1 MLHLPFPAIRPAGIR
16 LGGRRADRAMSVLQ
30 YGMALVAIG
39 AAVLLG
45 SIR

>member
-1 MLHLPFPAIRPAGIR
+1 MLRQPFSAARPTVLVR
-16 LGGRRADRAMSVLQ
+16 GRRADRAMSVLQ
-30 YGMALVAIG
+30 YGIALLAIG